1 MAINPGCYV
10 IGVLGGKGGVGKS
23 VFAAN
28 FALAYMIELRAQ
40 TLLIDLDANSG
51 ADQDI
56 ILGVRSLKTISEI
69 ASYSG
74 QINAQTIP
82 SLVARHSSGLN
93 FIGAVKSPSERLNCE
108 PDLVIKQIESLSRS
122 YNCIVVDLGSELG
135 TLQRAIAELCT
146 VLCVVTTA
154 EVLAVNQTVRLVND
168 LATAAFPADMVQVV
182 VNKTGQMGLSSQK
195 IAQTL
200 RRNVFG
206 NIPQDDVTVNM
217 SIQNYQ
223 PFVVSSPKSPVS
235 TAYHEAVRNLT
246 GGILQR
252 LVSVQKPKG
261 TFTSQGPSVSSQISG
276 SSSGSSSAP
285 RSPLA
290 PPGRKLNEKTILK
303 LQIHNELF
311 NQMDLKKGITDTKGD
326 VEKEKS
332 LRSKTQQ
339 KISEILDVQKQG
351 LPREERAKI
360 IKEVLDEALGLGPL
374 EELLSDDQVTEIMVN
389 GCDKIYIE
397 RAGKKSLSA
406 TTFTSNQQ
414 LRNVIDRI
422 VSPLGRQINDSSPF
436 VDARLKD
443 GSRVHAIIEPL
454 SIDGPTLTIRKFA
467 KDPVTIDHYL
477 KWGTAS
483 KQILDFLRICVE
495 NGVNIVISGGT
506 GSGKTTLLNV
516 LSSFI
521 PRTERIITV
530 EDAAELQLK
539 QEHVVRLETK
549 PQNMEGKGAVTIR
562 DLIRNTLRMAPNRI
576 IVGECRDGAA
586 FDMLTAMNTGHDGS
600 MTTIHANN
608 PGEALSR
615 IETLCMMAGMEL
627 PAKAIR
633 QQISGAV
640 GLIIQ
645 IGRLSD
651 GSRKIKYVTEIVG
664 MQGGEDKIT
673 AQDIFVFKETGY
685 DKNRKVNGYFMASGA
700 IPTFLQKLKAK
711 GVEVSTDLFTSSN
724 QTGADSGGPSTPP
737 TPPLKKVGA

>member
-1 MAINPGCYV
+1 VPINPNCYV

-28 FALAYMIELRAQ
+28 FALAYMIELKAQ

-56 ILGVRSLKTISEI
+56 ILGVRSIKTISEL
-69 ASYSG
+69 AAYSG
-74 QINAQTIP
+74 QINVQTIP
-82 SLVARHSSGLN
+82 TLVARHPSGLM
-93 FIGAVKSPSERLNCE
+93 FVGAVKSPSERLNCE
-108 PDLVIKQIESLSRS
+108 PDLVIRQIESLSRS
-122 YNCIVVDLGSELG
+122 FNCIVVDLGSELG
-135 TLQRAIAELCT
+135 ALQRAVAELCT

-154 EVLAVNQTVRLVND
+154 EVLAVNQTVRLVNE
-168 LATAAFPADMVQVV
+168 LATAAFPSDMVQIV
-182 VNKTGQMGLSSQK
+182 VNKSGQMGLSPQK
-195 IAQTL
+195 IGQSL
-200 RRNVFG
+200 RRNVFSV
-206 NIPQDDVTVNM
+206 IPQDDVTVNM

-223 PFVVSSPKSPVS
+223 PFVISSPKSPVS
-235 TAYHEAVRNLT
+235 SAYHETVRRLT

-252 LVSVQKPKG
+252 LVSIQKPKG
-261 TFTSQGPSVSSQISG
+261 TFASQGSAVASTSSVT
-276 SSSGSSSAP
+276 SAGGIKN
-285 RSPLA
+285 SLA
-290 PPGRKLNEKTILK
+290 PPGRKLDEKTLLK
-303 LQIHNELF
+303 LQIHGELF

-332 LRSKTQQ
+332 LRAKTQQ

-374 EELLSDDQVTEIMVN
+374 EELLADDMVTEIMVN

-397 RAGKKSLSA
+397 KSGKKSLSQ

-422 VSPLGRQINDSSPF
+422 VSPLGRQINDSSPY

-454 SIDGPTLTIRKFA
+454 SIDGPTVTIRKFA
-467 KDPVTIDHYL
+467 KDPVTIDHYI

-495 NGVNIVISGGT
+495 NGINVVISGGT

-521 PRTERIITV
+521 PKTERIITV

-549 PQNMEGKGAVTIR
+549 PPNMEGKGAVTIR

-608 PGEALSR
+608 PTEALSR
-615 IETLCMMAGMEL
+615 IETLCMMAGMDL

-633 QQISGAV
+633 QQIAGAV
-640 GLIIQ
+640 GLIVQ

-651 GSRKIKYVTEIVG
+651 GSRKIKYLTEIVG
-664 MQGGEDKIT
+664 MQGGDDKIT

-685 DKNRKVNGYFMASGA
+685 DKNRKVNGYFMATGA
-700 IPTFLQKLKAK
+700 IPNFLQKLKAK
-711 GVEVSTDLFTSSN
+711 GVDVATDLFSSSAPTGQDQGGTVTS
-724 QTGADSGGPSTPP
+724 PP
-737 TPPLKKVGA
+737 PPLKKVGG